1 MEARKSTSIKN
12 AEGNKKRTQKD
23 RSQSCARDGT
33 GMEEA
38 GDESPGNAGKGG
50 YSTLL
55 TAQHGAYLVWAVY
68 PDMAHGFALE
78 AALEGGHGVS
88 PLE

>member
-38 GDESPGNAGKGG
+38 GSESPGDAGKGG

-78 AALEGGHGVS
+78 AALEGGHGMS

>member
-23 RSQSCARDGT
+23 RSQSCARDGI

-38 GDESPGNAGKGG
+38 GDESPGDAGKGG
-50 YSTLL
+50 HSTLL

-78 AALEGGHGVS
+78 AALEGGHGML

>member
-1 MEARKSTSIKN
+1 MEARRSTSIRN

-23 RSQSCARDGT
+23 KSQSCARDGT

-38 GDESPGNAGKGG
+38 GGDSPGGVGKGG

-55 TAQHGAYLVWAVY
+55 TAQHGVYLVRAVY
-68 PDMAHGFALE
+68 PDMAHGLALE

>member
-23 RSQSCARDGT
+23 RSQSCARDRT

-38 GDESPGNAGKGG
+38 GDEVQGTQVRGG
-50 YSTLL
+50 CSSLL
-55 TAQHGAYLVWAVY
+55 TAQHGTYLVWAVY

-78 AALEGGHGVS
+78 AALEGGHGVA